1 MGLSCGYRS
10 VESQRSLFHPHSYT
24 NAPSKLV
31 GVLWLVAGAESDNR
45 GVVFVGVVF
54 VGLS

>member
-1 MGLSCGYRS
+1 MVTGQWSHITAW
-10 VESQRSLFHPHSYT
+10 FHPHSYT

-31 GVLWLVAGAESDNR
+31 GVLWLVAGSESDNR

>member
-10 VESQRSLFHPHSYT
+10 VESQFHSHSYT

-31 GVLWLVAGAESDNR
+31 GVLWLVTGAESDNR
-45 GVVFVGVVF
+45 GVVFVRVVF
-54 VGLS
+54 IRLSRN